1 MTWVLMRWACK
12 IKSSWLK
19 WKHIVCWYWLW
30 CNYQVSSNIF
40 AIKRQ
45 INVLIF
51 SNKSFAA
58 LIDYIFVGIADCCS
72 SNINIDNAFVSCL
85 TNNVS
90 CNAECYR
97 GYIFPSGSTKENY
110 SCQNGTW
117 PPMLSSCKRMLL
129 NFFWFKYMYE

>member
-1 MTWVLMRWACK
+1 MARTFHCSIESVRQYKRASDDMMK
-12 IKSSWLK
+12 E
-19 WKHIVCWYWLW
+19 
-30 CNYQVSSNIF
+30 VSTVF
-40 AIKRQ
+40 EPKR
-45 INVLIF
+45 F
-51 SNKSFAA
+51 RKR
-58 LIDYIFVGIADCCS
+58 IADCCS

-129 NFFWFKYMYE
+129 KFFMV